1 MARSTR
7 TNNPFFQ
14 GAFRGPSD
22 EFDASLD
29 RKPVIFDILGPDM
42 ETSILPEGYRLV
54 LHVNPSSMT
63 IAYAKEITRTPTRGG
78 FVEQHWG
85 EAANTIDFQMATGG
99 FMRLYSGLSNVTGG
113 TGAIGAEGTRRE
125 TLAYDRYLDI
135 LALFHNNGAISD
147 ATGRLVFQGILS
159 VTFDGGTYYGWFSS
173 FNASES
179 ADKPYQLS
187 LTANFLISRETLRI
201 RSPASGG

>member
-1 MARSTR
+1 MSRSTR

-42 ETSILPEGYRLV
+42 ETSILPDGYRLV
-54 LHVNPSSMT
+54 LHVNPNSMT
-63 IAYAKEITRTPTRGG
+63 ISYAKEVTRTPTRGG

-85 EAANTIDFQMATGG
+85 EAANTIDFQMVTGG

-113 TGAIGAEGTRRE
+113 TGSLGADGTRRE

-135 LALFHNNGAISD
+135 LALFRSNGAVYDSGGSI
-147 ATGRLVFQGILS
+147 VFQGILS
-159 VTFDGGTYYGWFSS
+159 VTFDGGTYFGWFSS
-173 FNASES
+173 FGVEES
-179 ADKPYQLS
+179 AETPYQFS
-187 LTANFLISRETLRI
+187 LTANFLISREHLRM